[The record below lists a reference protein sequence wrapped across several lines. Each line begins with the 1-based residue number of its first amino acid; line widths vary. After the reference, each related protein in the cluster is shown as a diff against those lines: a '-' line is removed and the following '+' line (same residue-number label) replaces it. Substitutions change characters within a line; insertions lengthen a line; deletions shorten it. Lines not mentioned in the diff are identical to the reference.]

1 MSSRQQIVETAL
13 DRVRAGESV
22 SLNTVAT
29 QVGLSKPGLM
39 YHFPTKEALMLALV
53 DYVLDCWEREL
64 ERRLPGPP
72 GQADARD
79 RLRAYLDWALT
90 GDIDQG
96 DLAMLAD
103 VRLRPLLTA
112 HWKQRM
118 LPWVET
124 PEGLTDRQRTRL
136 TAVRLIADGIWIGD
150 ALSLQAFSPEERQRI
165 RSLADEILAAT

>member
-1 MSSRQQIVETAL
+1 MSSRQQIVEAAL

-64 ERRLPGPP
+64 ERRLEGPLD
-72 GQADARD
+72 QAGARD
-79 RLRAYLDWALT
+79 RLRAYLDWSLA
-90 GDIDQG
+90 GEIDQG

-103 VRLRPLLTA
+103 VKLRPLLTA
-112 HWKQRM
+112 HWMERM
-118 LPWVET
+118 RPWVET
-124 PEGLTDRQRTRL
+124 PEGLTAHQRTRL

-150 ALSLQAFSPEERQRI
+150 ALALGALDAEERHSI
-165 RSLADEILAAT
+165 RALAYDILEKT